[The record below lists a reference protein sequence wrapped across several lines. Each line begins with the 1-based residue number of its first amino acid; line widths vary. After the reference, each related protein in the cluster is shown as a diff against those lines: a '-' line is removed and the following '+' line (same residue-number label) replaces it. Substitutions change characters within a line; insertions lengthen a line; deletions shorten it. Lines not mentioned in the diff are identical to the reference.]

1 MIRDEGDEDDA
12 APKETLCMT
21 TVGVHFRAGPSPLL
35 LGVLVGKSLSNGN

>member
-1 MIRDEGDEDDA
+1 MIRDEDEDDA
-12 APKETLCMT
+12 ALCMT